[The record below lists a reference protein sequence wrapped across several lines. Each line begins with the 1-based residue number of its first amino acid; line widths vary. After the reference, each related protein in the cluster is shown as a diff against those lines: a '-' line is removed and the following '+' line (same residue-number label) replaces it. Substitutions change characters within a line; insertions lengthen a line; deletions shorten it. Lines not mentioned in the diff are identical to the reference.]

1 MSTQKNETMD
11 ASTVYTMFE
20 EIKELLA
27 KQLTAM
33 LEMKSTSGIEPSA
46 TSTPALGSEDGKKIE
61 TLTDKLD
68 TVSEQLARPLRH
80 HHTLDF
86 MGNRALIALVV
97 ATTAFLVS
105 LWVIDHQ
112 RRTIAQFRDNDLKYR
127 YIQMRG
133 EASPA
138 DILQLSNVFDF
149 NRNPDSIK
157 IIRRQVE
164 QYEKLVQQQAENEAR
179 ARLNASEAERL
190 NSEAEEVKKK

>member
-1 MSTQKNETMD
+1 MD